1 MGCRG
6 PVRTSACY
14 SSAKTASATVGCPRE
29 CMGPQGLVCGDPEVQ
44 AVIAAREGSPAGSG
58 RLREVPAGSQP
69 PGQQMGTDATA
80 LGSALREGAR
90 AGQGQPL
97 LGLDSPTQ
105 DTERVEE
112 ASKTL
117 WAGGLEMLNSSAFL
131 GGPVLWLLA
140 ALPSNQLKGSLQSM
154 PGQPCCVSHPYRLV
168 LILSG
173 SPVDSRP
180 HPEGADSAGGG
191 WA

>member
-1 MGCRG
+1 
-6 PVRTSACY
+6 
-14 SSAKTASATVGCPRE
+14 
-29 CMGPQGLVCGDPEVQ
+29 
-44 AVIAAREGSPAGSG
+44 
-58 RLREVPAGSQP
+58 
-69 PGQQMGTDATA
+69 MGTGAKA
-80 LGSALREGAR
+80 LGSVLREGAR

-105 DTERVEE
+105 DTESVEE
-112 ASKTL
+112 ANTTL
-117 WAGGLEMLNSSAFL
+117 WAGGLNSSAFP
-131 GGPVLWLLA
+131 GDSILWLLA

-154 PGQPCCVSHPYRLV
+154 PGQPGCVSHPYRLV

-180 HPEGADSAGGG
+180 HPEGADSAGRG